1 MRFARA
7 EGVGLPEGAARA
19 AKRSQE
25 AERVEDETRPAYA
38 SPPSH
43 QTKTERNTN
52 MKLTKADIKQK
63 RAELVEVL
71 LKIEKLKNE
80 KTSLEKTLD
89 VDFAQNESA
98 YRNGIVTENGVLMR
112 KPSWKTTAKPVVE
125 VA

>member
-25 AERVEDETRPAYA
+25 AERNARKSHRPA
-38 SPPSH
+38 SNHNS
-43 QTKTERNTN
+43 TKQQKGNRQ

-89 VDFAQNESA
+89 ADFAQNESA
-98 YRNGIVTENGVLMR
+98 YRNGVVTENGVLMR
-112 KPSWKTTAKPVVE
+112 KPSWKTSAKPIVE

>member
-1 MRFARA
+1 
-7 EGVGLPEGAARA
+7 
-19 AKRSQE
+19 
-25 AERVEDETRPAYA
+25 
-38 SPPSH
+38 
-43 QTKTERNTN
+43 

-89 VDFAQNESA
+89 VDFAQNETA
-98 YRNGIVTENGVLMR
+98 YRNGVVTENGVLMH
-112 KPSWKTTAKPVVE
+112 KPSWKTTAKPIVE